1 MAGTV
6 EAVCTGRVEEF
17 TTGDRTA
24 TTAIRKSPVDGV
36 VWITAEGVEGD
47 EVANGAGHG
56 GPLRTV
62 YAYASE
68 DRAFWAR
75 QLGRELAPGSLGE
88 NLATTGIDVT
98 GARPGERW
106 RVGDALLEVTTIRTP
121 CFKLA
126 WALEAPRIEQDFRR
140 AARPGAYLTVIEEGE
155 VAAGDEVRVVRTRED
170 HGITLGLLAHAVHND
185 RRLRDEVLEE
195 VDLLAPAVAEHLRV
209 LLRPRPRAAGKASAP
224 R

>member
-17 TTGDRTA
+17 TTGERTA
-24 TTAIRKSPVDGV
+24 TSAIRKSAVDGP
-36 VWITAEGVEGD
+36 VWITVEGVEGD
-47 EVANGAGHG
+47 EIANRDNHG

-62 YAYASE
+62 YAYAAE
-68 DRAFWAR
+68 DRAFWER
-75 QLGRELAPGSLGE
+75 QLGRDLAPGQLGE

-126 WALEAPRIEQDFRR
+126 WALDEPGIERAFQR
-140 AARPGAYLTVIEEGE
+140 AARPGAYLTVVEEGE

-170 HGITLGLLAHAVHND
+170 HGITLGTLAHAYHND
-185 RRLRDEVLEE
+185 RRLRPEVLED
-195 VDLLAPAVAEHLRV
+195 VDLLPPAVAEQVTEMLGR
-209 LLRPRPRAAGKASAP
+209 
-224 R
+224 